1 MIRRFVLA
9 AGLVLALAG
18 SALAA
23 DKPPPIRVFDIPTI
37 EKLGGAIYRQDRAA
51 WLATD
56 VLVDKVPDL
65 KGAGI
70 KGWIVEGEG
79 DNEKVRFLRDVG
91 SGLEAGYDIVV
102 TAKGAQAVVAP
113 ADRSLTADERAAF
126 AARQSAIAK
135 LPGVCRQGYNSV
147 VLKDVEGDG
156 WLVWLLAPSPAKDM
170 IPFGGHYRF
179 SVSADGQTV
188 NRVDALS
195 GQLPDDERQARASPR
210 RHLADALRHAH
221 RLAHAGRDPRLPG
234 AAVPHADRGRD
245 RQGHRLGR
253 RERQGLTGEIGAGGV
268 SARPCR
274 RR

>member
-1 MIRRFVLA
+1 MIRRFVVA

-23 DKPPPIRVFDIPTI
+23 DKPPPIRAFDIPTI

-56 VLVDKVPDL
+56 ALVEKVPDL
-65 KGAGI
+65 GKAGV

-79 DNEKVRFLRDVG
+79 DGEKVRFLRDTG
-91 SGLEAGYDIVV
+91 AGLEAGYDVVV
-102 TAKGAQAVVAP
+102 TGTGAQAVVQP

-156 WLVWLLAPSPAKDM
+156 WLVWLLAPSPARDV

-179 SVSADGQTV
+179 SVSADGKTV

-195 GQLPDDERQARASPR
+195 ASCLTMNAKPDLP
-210 RHLADALRHAH
+210 
-221 RLAHAGRDPRLPG
+221 PG
-234 AAVPHADRGRD
+234 AKSPMLYVTHVVSPTPVETHVF
-245 RQGHRLGR
+245 LSILY
-253 RERQGLTGEIGAGGV
+253 REPIVVGTDKDAIWVVEGGKV
-268 SARPCR
+268 VRAK
-274 RR
+274 